1 MNQFKANQTKSWVA
15 RVLGGAVLTALF
27 MLVSHT
33 ASLGQTLSTA
43 PNGIPPFMTN
53 MANMLGVTPYALTT
67 WNEAASAPKIQA
79 AIDGLQP
86 KVADGSASALEM
98 LRYVYYNKVLSDI
111 TKYDIAVEV
120 SMLKQLPAAHVQL
133 KTPVPGPKAVNGGGG
148 NSQLPSV
155 YNSLV
160 SIL

>member
-1 MNQFKANQTKSWVA
+1 MNQLLANQTKSWVA

-33 ASLGQTLSTA
+33 ASYGQTLSTA

-53 MANMLGVTPYALTT
+53 MANMLGVTAYGLTT
-67 WNEAASAPKIQA
+67 WDEAASVPKIQA
-79 AIDGLQP
+79 AIDALQP
-86 KVADGSASALEM
+86 KVADGSATALEM
-98 LRYVYYNKVLSDI
+98 LRYVYYNKVLTDI

-120 SMLKQLPAAHVQL
+120 SMLKQLPASHMQL
-133 KTPVPGPKAVNGGGG
+133 KSPVQGPKAVKGGGG
-148 NSQLPSV
+148 ASQLPSV